1 MTTFS
6 IFFFTVKQNFGYLRN
21 TDSSKQPPISRPSCG
36 LLNYHSNSFDSQLM
50 SGSNVSGQK
59 LNGDS
64 NNHNG
69 GSSSGSSC
77 SPGSNSSSLMNGP
90 PSLNGLVAA
99 INSLGA
105 SSAGACANDGGMAPL
120 YEKWSIGCGSGGS
133 PDSGLFTNGN
143 SLSDPLMELGASKLP
158 SLALSAALVSQQSLA
173 SSQASQQSLP
183 IKSQVKRQKM
193 IYHCK
198 FGEFGIME
206 GQFTEPSGVAVNAQ
220 NDIIVAD
227 TNNHRIQIFDKEG
240 RFKFQF
246 GECGKRDGQLL
257 YPNRVAVVKQ
267 SGKFVVYILIV
278 DFDRLIFNVC
288 LFFIYR

>member
-1 MTTFS
+1 
-6 IFFFTVKQNFGYLRN
+6 
-21 TDSSKQPPISRPSCG
+21 
-36 LLNYHSNSFDSQLM
+36 
-50 SGSNVSGQK
+50 
-59 LNGDS
+59 
-64 NNHNG
+64 
-69 GSSSGSSC
+69 
-77 SPGSNSSSLMNGP
+77 MNGP

-99 INSLGA
+99 ISSLGN
-105 SSAGACANDGGMAPL
+105 SSAGACATESGIAPL

-143 SLSDPLMELGASKLP
+143 SLSDPLIELGNGKMP
-158 SLALSAALVSQQSLA
+158 SLSSSLSSALVSQQNCSL
-173 SSQASQQSLP
+173 SSSAAASQQQTLP

-267 SGKFVVYILIV
+267 SGTFSLSSTDPVSH
-278 DFDRLIFNVC
+278 F
-288 LFFIYR
+288 